1 MITIIIDAD
10 KRGWRSKNTKRREE
24 SKMVHKQINLNNIN
38 LILQVSTSII
48 LENIENILKKPEIT
62 HLISQINQLNK
73 INEFNN
79 LENKEINLNTIIFK
93 ELSTKTIINN
103 NVFILSD
110 SIFSLNKDKLEIGII
125 KKDDI
130 NTDFFQHLLTKNNIL
145 DFIICYDEKDINSLY
160 YQIYS
165 ILSNLYFLLG
175 KNNQQKYIEKLI
187 GDIIK
192 LKLENEEL
200 LQEIIYRLSL
210 AAEYKDEYTV
220 SHIKR
225 ISLYC
230 NLIAKE
236 MKLNKDFI
244 KKITLASP
252 LHDIGKIGIPD
263 NILLKPGKLTPA
275 EFEIMKTHTLIGAKI
290 LNNSKQELIQFAKEI
305 ALYHHE
311 KYNGKGYP
319 FNLKGEEIPLSA
331 RIVAIADIFDALTSK
346 RPYKEP
352 YTISDTIDIIK
363 KDSKEHFDPE
373 IVNIFLKN
381 IKDIVEIRY
390 SII

>member
-1 MITIIIDAD
+1 MIIIIIDAD
-10 KRGWRSKNTKRREE
+10 KLGGRSKNTKRREE
-24 SKMVHKQINLNNIN
+24 SKMPLKQINLNNIN
-38 LILQVSTSII
+38 IILQGSTSII

-62 HLISQINQLNK
+62 YLISQINQLNK
-73 INEFNN
+73 ITKFNN

-93 ELSTKTIINN
+93 ELSPKTIINN
-103 NVFILSD
+103 DVFILSD

-125 KKDDI
+125 KKDAL
-130 NTDFFQHLLTKNNIL
+130 NTDFFQQLITKNNIL

-187 GDIIK
+187 EDIIK
-192 LKLENEEL
+192 LKIENEEL

-210 AAEYKDEYTV
+210 AAEYKDEYTG

-275 EFEIMKTHTLIGAKI
+275 EFEIMKSHTLIGAKI

-331 RIVAIADIFDALTSK
+331 RIVAIADVFDALTSK

>member
-1 MITIIIDAD
+1 
-10 KRGWRSKNTKRREE
+10 
-24 SKMVHKQINLNNIN
+24 
-38 LILQVSTSII
+38 
-48 LENIENILKKPEIT
+48 
-62 HLISQINQLNK
+62 
-73 INEFNN
+73 
-79 LENKEINLNTIIFK
+79 
-93 ELSTKTIINN
+93 
-103 NVFILSD
+103 
-110 SIFSLNKDKLEIGII
+110 
-125 KKDDI
+125 
-130 NTDFFQHLLTKNNIL
+130 
-145 DFIICYDEKDINSLY
+145 
-160 YQIYS
+160 
-165 ILSNLYFLLG
+165 
-175 KNNQQKYIEKLI
+175 
-187 GDIIK
+187 
-192 LKLENEEL
+192 
-200 LQEIIYRLSL
+200 
-210 AAEYKDEYTV
+210 
-220 SHIKR
+220 
-225 ISLYC
+225 
-230 NLIAKE
+230 

-263 NILLKPGKLTPA
+263 SILLKPGKLTPE

-290 LNNSKQELIQFAKEI
+290 LNSSKQELIQFAKEI

-331 RIVAIADIFDALTSK
+331 RIVAIADVFDALTSK

>member
-1 MITIIIDAD
+1 MLIIIIDLH
-10 KRGWRSKNTKRREE
+10 KQGGRSKNTKRREE
-24 SKMVHKQINLNNIN
+24 SKMPLKQINLNNIN
-38 LILQVSTSII
+38 IILQGSTSII

-62 HLISQINQLNK
+62 YLISQINQVNK
-73 INEFNN
+73 ITKFNN

-110 SIFSLNKDKLEIGII
+110 SMFSLDKDKLEIGII
-125 KKDDI
+125 KKDDLST
-130 NTDFFQHLLTKNNIL
+130 NFFQQLITKNNIL

-165 ILSNLYFLLG
+165 IFSNLYFLLG
-175 KNNQQKYIEKLI
+175 KNNYQKYIEKLME
-187 GDIIK
+187 DIIK

-210 AAEYKDEYTV
+210 AAEYKDEYTGN
-220 SHIKR
+220 HIKR

-263 NILLKPGKLTPA
+263 NILLKPGKLTPE

-290 LNNSKQELIQFAKEI
+290 LSNSKQEIIQFAKEI

-331 RIVAIADIFDALTSK
+331 RIVAIADVFDALTSK

-352 YTISDTIDIIK
+352 YPISDTIDIIK

>member
-1 MITIIIDAD
+1 MFQ
-10 KRGWRSKNTKRREE
+10 KE
-24 SKMVHKQINLNNIN
+24 INLNNIN
-38 LILQVSTSII
+38 IILQGNTSLILK
-48 LENIENILKKPEIT
+48 NIENILEKTEIAYI
-62 HLISQINQLNK
+62 ISQINQVNK
-73 INEFNN
+73 INKFNN
-79 LENKEINLNTIIFK
+79 FENPKINLNTIIFQ
-93 ELSTKTIINN
+93 ELSTKTIINSD
-103 NVFILSD
+103 VFILSD
-110 SIFSLNKDKLEIGII
+110 SIFSLNKDKLKIGII
-125 KKDDI
+125 KKEDL
-130 NTDFFQHLLTKNNIL
+130 NSDFFQQVIANNNIL

-160 YQIYS
+160 YQIQS
-165 ILSNLYFLLG
+165 FFNNLHFFLS
-175 KNNQQKYIEKLI
+175 KNNYQKYVEKLI
-187 GDIIK
+187 EDIIK
-192 LKLENEEL
+192 LKIENEEL

-210 AAEYKDEYTV
+210 TAEYKDEYTGT
-220 SHIKR
+220 HIQR

-236 MKLNKDFI
+236 MKLDKDFI

-263 NILLKPGKLTPA
+263 NILLKPGKLTPQ

-290 LNNSKQELIQFAKEI
+290 LDNSKQELLKFAKEI

-319 FNLKGEEIPLSA
+319 FNLKGEEIPLCA
-331 RIVAIADIFDALTSK
+331 RIVAIADVFDALTSK

-352 YTISDTIDIIK
+352 YPISDTIDIIK

-373 IVNIFLKN
+373 IANIFLKN